1 MKRIA
6 ISLVALLALTLPSL
20 AHAQNSMR
28 DSSEYGPPPYNDV
41 EDGQLLRLAGYVL
54 APVGYALEWTVM
66 RPLHHLAT
74 DTVLTPVLSGDTGI
88 RYFGETANASRLP
101 ANTFAPFVMPAN
113 PNALD
118 SGVATNTYPRRS
130 SNVLPPVPP
139 ARSHR
144 APASSYGRQPT
155 VH

>member
-6 ISLVALLALTLPSL
+6 ISLLALLALTLPSL

-41 EDGQLLRLAGYVL
+41 EDGQLLRIAGYVL
-54 APVGYALEWTVM
+54 APVGYALEWSVT

-74 DTVLTPVLSGDTGI
+74 DTVLAPVLSGDTDI
-88 RYFGETANASRLP
+88 KYFGETANANRLP

-113 PNALD
+113 PNVLD
-118 SGVATNTYPRRS
+118 SDVAANTYPRRS

-139 ARSHR
+139 ARSRHS
-144 APASSYGRQPT
+144 PASSYGHQPT
-155 VH
+155 LH

>member
-1 MKRIA
+1 MKRIS
-6 ISLVALLALTLPSL
+6 ISLLALLALTMPSL
-20 AHAQNSMR
+20 AHAQSSIR
-28 DSSEYGPPPYNDV
+28 DRSEFGPPPYNDV
-41 EDGQLLRLAGYVL
+41 DDGQLLRLAAYVL
-54 APVGYALEWTVM
+54 APVGYALEWTVT

-74 DTVLTPVLSGDTGI
+74 DTVLAPVLSGDTNI

-101 ANTFAPFVMPAN
+101 ANTFVPFVMPAN

-118 SGVATNTYPRRS
+118 SDVAANTYPRRS

-144 APASSYGRQPT
+144 GPSSSYGRQPAL
-155 VH
+155 H